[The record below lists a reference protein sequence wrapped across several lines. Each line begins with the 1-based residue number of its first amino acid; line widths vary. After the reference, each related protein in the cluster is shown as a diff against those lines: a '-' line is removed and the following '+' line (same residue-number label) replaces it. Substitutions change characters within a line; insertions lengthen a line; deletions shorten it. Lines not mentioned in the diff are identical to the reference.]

1 MKMNEWISVDFAVPP
16 DSRKVL
22 VSTLNT
28 WKMGNGE
35 IRERKN
41 IYIAEMKR
49 FKNGKVKWR
58 DSRGGYIV
66 HPDDKESKVTHWMPL
81 PQYA

>member
-1 MKMNEWISVDFAVPP
+1 
-16 DSRKVL
+16 
-22 VSTLNT
+22 
-28 WKMGNGE
+28 MGNGE

-58 DSRGGYIV
+58 DSRGGYIT
-66 HPDDKESKVTHWMPL
+66 HPDSEMKITHWMPL
-81 PQYA
+81 PQFA